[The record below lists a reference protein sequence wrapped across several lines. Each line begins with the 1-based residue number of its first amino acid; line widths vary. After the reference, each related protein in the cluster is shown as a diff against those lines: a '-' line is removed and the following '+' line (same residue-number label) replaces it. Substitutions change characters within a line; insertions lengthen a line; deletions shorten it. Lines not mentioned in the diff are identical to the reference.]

1 MENFDWT
8 SFVIWFI
15 VGWVVMKILQGYL
28 ERKNLELQ
36 QEVDE
41 LQKRIKNRFIH
52 VNIEKHGEVYYLFE
66 KETNKFIA
74 QGSNMNELKA
84 HCDARFKNKVVFAN
98 DEELKSAGL
107 I

>member
-8 SFVIWFI
+8 SFVIWFLI
-15 VGWVVMKILQGYL
+15 GWAVMKILQGYL

-52 VNIEKHGEVYYLFE
+52 VNIEKHGDVYYLYE
-66 KETNKFIA
+66 KETDRFIA
-74 QGSNMNELKA
+74 QGVNMEELKT
-84 HCDARFKNKVVFAN
+84 HCDSRFKNNVIFAN
-98 DEELKSAGL
+98 DEELKKAGL